1 MSKTPKAFVLYPN
14 QWSALKE
21 LSFNDLGMLFTGLYR
36 AMNGEEIETLERGMS
51 KDTLLAFRFLMI
63 QINIDIEKYL
73 DKLEKNRERQERY
86 RQEATLKKNNA
97 YKKENKNENENE
109 NEKENENEN
118 EKENEKE
125 DVVDTASAVAS
136 ASQQQI
142 FLRFKEE
149 APITILPWI
158 NQILDDAGS
167 SIPKLRR
174 MTDERMKRLFAL
186 MQQYGNADIGEAL
199 RKAARSPFLNG
210 RGKRNKFVAN
220 IDWILDEEHFLD
232 VLEGKFNAEV

>member
-1 MSKTPKAFVLYPN
+1 MLYPN

-21 LSFNDLGMLFTGLYR
+21 LSFNDLGMLFTGIYR

-97 YKKENKNENENE
+97 YKKEKEKENENE
-109 NEKENENEN
+109 NEKENEKENEIEN

-125 DVVDTASAVAS
+125 DVVDTASAEAS

-142 FLRFKEE
+142 FRRFKEE

-174 MTDERMKRLFAL
+174 MTDARMKRLFAL

-232 VLEGKFNAEV
+232 VLEGKFNAE

>member
-1 MSKTPKAFVLYPN
+1 
-14 QWSALKE
+14 
-21 LSFNDLGMLFTGLYR
+21 MLFTGLYR
-36 AMNGEEIETLERGMS
+36 AMNGEEIEILERGMS

-97 YKKENKNENENE
+97 YKKDNEKVNENE
-109 NEKENENEN
+109 NEKENEKENEN
-118 EKENEKE
+118 ENEKE

-142 FLRFKEE
+142 FCRFKEE

-174 MTDERMKRLFAL
+174 MTDARMKRLFAL

-232 VLEGKFNAEV
+232 VLEGKFNAE

>member
-1 MSKTPKAFVLYPN
+1 
-14 QWSALKE
+14 
-21 LSFNDLGMLFTGLYR
+21 MLFTGIYR

-97 YKKENKNENENE
+97 YKKEKEKENE
-109 NEKENENEN
+109 NEKENEKENEIENEN

-174 MTDERMKRLFAL
+174 MTDARMKRLFAL

-232 VLEGKFNAEV
+232 VLEGKFNAE

>member
-1 MSKTPKAFVLYPN
+1 
-14 QWSALKE
+14 
-21 LSFNDLGMLFTGLYR
+21 MLFTGLYR

-73 DKLEKNRERQERY
+73 DKLEKDRERQERY
-86 RQEATLKKNNA
+86 RQQAMLKKNNA
-97 YKKENKNENENE
+97 YKKENEKEN
-109 NEKENENEN
+109 ENENEN

-142 FLRFKEE
+142 FRRFKEE

-174 MTDERMKRLFAL
+174 MTDARMKRLFAL

-232 VLEGKFNAEV
+232 VLEGKFNAE

>member
-1 MSKTPKAFVLYPN
+1 MLYPN

-21 LSFNDLGMLFTGLYR
+21 LSFNDLGMLFTGIYR

-63 QINIDIEKYL
+63 QINIDLEKYL

-97 YKKENKNENENE
+97 YKKENENE
-109 NEKENENEN
+109 NEKENEKENEIENEN

-125 DVVDTASAVAS
+125 DVVDTASAVSS

-142 FLRFKEE
+142 FRRFKEE

-174 MTDERMKRLFAL
+174 MTDARMKRLFAL

-232 VLEGKFNAEV
+232 VLEGKFNAE

>member
-1 MSKTPKAFVLYPN
+1 MLYPN

-21 LSFNDLGMLFTGLYR
+21 LSFNDLGMLFTGIYR

-97 YKKENKNENENE
+97 YKKEKENENE
-109 NEKENENEN
+109 NEKENEKENEIENEN

-174 MTDERMKRLFAL
+174 MTDARMKRLFAL

-232 VLEGKFNAEV
+232 VLEGKFNAE